1 MRIQFLHDGSDLR
14 SYGGG
19 SFAKNRGNGGL
30 FWWTIFI
37 FLLIAL
43 ATATWFFCIM
53 VFNYPEKPF
62 SYRFLSKINKLEALK
77 SYDLN
82 SVPKSKFLSPTK
94 LLEEYTFFTP
104 ERMRVT
110 NDQLKRDY
118 IRNFR
123 DHGPVYVRGT
133 FTVTATRRLTGDDV
147 FTDGWVAV
155 VRANELED
163 VSVELVLPG
172 LSREDSP
179 YRAGDQIT
187 LDGKKGCAAAVHL
200 QKQEND
206 RLLVTA
212 VPLLYGTITTF
223 EGSLA
228 SLKAPEKLNMDAVWP
243 IWRDAPDA
251 KVEAGQASEAVVK
264 AVQVT
269 AAPPVR

>member
-1 MRIQFLHDGSDLR
+1 MRVQFLHDGSDLR

-19 SFAKNRGNGGL
+19 SFSKNRGNGGL

-62 SYRFLSKINKLEALK
+62 SYRFLSKINKLEPIK

-123 DHGPVYVRGT
+123 DHGPVYVRGA
-133 FTVTATRRLTGDDV
+133 FTTTATRRLTDGDV
-147 FTDGWVAV
+147 FTNGWVV
-155 VRANELED
+155 VARANELED
-163 VSVELVLPG
+163 VNVELVLPG
-172 LSREDSP
+172 LNRNDPP

-200 QKQEND
+200 QKQDND
-206 RLLVTA
+206 RLLVTV
-212 VPLLYGTITTF
+212 VPLLYGSITTF
-223 EGSLA
+223 EGSVA
-228 SLKAPEKLNMDAVWP
+228 TLKAPEKLNMDAIWP
-243 IWRDAPDA
+243 IWRDAPAAGVDA
-251 KVEAGQASEAVVK
+251 GEGVVK

-269 AAPPVR
+269 AAQAVQ

>member
-1 MRIQFLHDGSDLR
+1 MRIQFLHDGSELR

-62 SYRFLSKINKLEALK
+62 SYRFLSKINKIEPLK

-94 LLEEYTFFTP
+94 LLEEYSFSP
-104 ERMRVT
+104 ERMRVI

-118 IRNFR
+118 IRNFK
-123 DHGPVYVRGT
+123 DHAPVYVRGT
-133 FTVTATRRLTGDDV
+133 FTTVSTRKLTENDV
-147 FTDGWVAV
+147 FTKGWVV
-155 VRANELED
+155 VAKATELED
-163 VSVELVLPG
+163 VAVELVLPG
-172 LSREDSP
+172 LDREDVP
-179 YRAGDQIT
+179 YRAGDEIT
-187 LDGKKGCAAAVHL
+187 LDAKKGCVAAIHL
-200 QKQEND
+200 QKQEGD
-206 RLLVTA
+206 RMQVTV
-212 VPLLYGTITTF
+212 VPLLYQGITSF
-223 EGSLA
+223 EGA
-228 SLKAPEKLNMDAVWP
+228 NVALKAPAKLNMDAAWP
-243 IWRDAPDA
+243 ICRDVNLSAPVGHDN
-251 KVEAGQASEAVVK
+251 ESVVK

-269 AAPPVR
+269 AAEAVK